1 MNRKAKQRLPRR
13 SRVTRKLLKQIK
25 ELLQEAHGERLEG
38 LILYGSEA
46 RGEAAPDSDI
56 DLLVLLKGP
65 IDLWDD
71 IHANVSALYNLDIQN
86 YRPISALPVD
96 VADFEAGHYP
106 LYREALRDGIRL

>member
-1 MNRKAKQRLPRR
+1 MNEKAKRKFRR
-13 SRVTRKLLKQIK
+13 PPQVTRKLLKQIK
-25 ELLQEAHGERLEG
+25 ELLQEAHGERLQG

-71 IHANVSALYNLDIQN
+71 IYKNVSALYNLEIQD
-86 YRPISALPVD
+86 YRSISALPVE
-96 VADFEAGHYP
+96 VEAFEAGEYAI
-106 LYREALRDGIRL
+106 YRNAKREGIRL